1 MLKIQSEQMS
11 LLDKILDLFRP
22 AGKSPKLVEPITDK
36 KVKPIGNE
44 EAEIAIGPLILRKK
58 YAVKY
63 TTTMINTITLS
74 SDMKTLFL
82 IDDGRAIAFPLDT
95 DNGVLI
101 AAIRGQIVV
110 ATALSQD
117 EEEGGGAEGGEV
129 EGERAKPSTAEII
142 KLPVDKNQWTFVYRK
157 STAKVGIIGTVD
169 IDATFR
175 EENDDCES
183 HVISLEE
190 KIIKVRRAG
199 AEIIV
204 SVFDN

>member
-1 MLKIQSEQMS
+1 MS

-22 AGKSPKLVEPITDK
+22 ASKSPKIVEPIADK

-82 IDDGRAIAFPLDT
+82 IDDGRAVSFPLDT

-101 AAIRGQIVV
+101 ASIRGQIVV
-110 ATALSQD
+110 ATSLTQEE
-117 EEEGGGAEGGEV
+117 EEEGGASGDNPGARRPAVSKEV
-129 EGERAKPSTAEII
+129 I
-142 KLPVDKNQWTFVYRK
+142 KVGVESKQWTFTYNRK
-157 STAKVGIIGTVD
+157 AGMMSIIGATEIDSSFRNEPNCEEHRVD
-169 IDATFR
+169 LD
-175 EENDDCES
+175 ES
-183 HVISLEE
+183 VV
-190 KIIKVRRAG
+190 KVKRKG
-199 AEIIV
+199 GEIIIEV
-204 SVFDN
+204 YPR